1 MPVALLID
9 PWNPAYRYRFESF
22 CYGPKSCTFYKAGVP
37 RKVPGRKG
45 MTWVEDDWVDED
57 ETAHRGP
64 DE

>member
-1 MPVALLID
+1 MELLID
-9 PWNPAYRYRFESF
+9 PWNPSYRYRFESF

-57 ETAHRGP
+57 ETAHRGL